1 MTKIYS
7 EVSHNFETCNCE
19 KCKAERKEEREMCRL
34 FCYPVVSIAI
44 LLCLIT
50 PSSSTD
56 ASKA

>member
-19 KCKAERKEEREMCRL
+19 RCKAERKEEREMCRL
-34 FCYPVVSIAI
+34 FCYPIVSIAI

-50 PSSSTD
+50 P
-56 ASKA
+56 